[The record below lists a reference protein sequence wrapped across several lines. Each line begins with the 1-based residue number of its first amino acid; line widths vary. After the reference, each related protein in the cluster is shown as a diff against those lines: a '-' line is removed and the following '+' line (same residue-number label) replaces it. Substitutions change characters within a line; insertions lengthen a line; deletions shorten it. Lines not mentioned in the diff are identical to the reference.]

1 MEDEKIR
8 RINIKTERVTNM
20 KIGRNDPC
28 WCGSGRKYKTCHMQ
42 LDEKILMYQHK
53 GSKVPTHKMIKNAE
67 QIEGIRVAGEMN
79 TKVLDYISPYV
90 KEGISTGELDRL
102 IYDYTIELGCTPA
115 CLGYEGYPK
124 SVCTS
129 IDEVVCH
136 GIPDNNRIL
145 KSGEIIN
152 IDCTT
157 IWNGYYGDAS
167 RMFCIGEVSPEK
179 KKLVEVTKECLDIGY
194 DLVKPWTHLG
204 DIGYAVNKHAV
215 ENGYTVVREIGGH
228 GVGVEFHEEPW
239 VSHIGTPGKDYL
251 LVPGMIFTI
260 EPMVN
265 MGKADVW
272 QDDEDGWTVRTED
285 GLPSAQWEY
294 TILVT
299 ETGAEI
305 LSR

>member
-1 MEDEKIR
+1 
-8 RINIKTERVTNM
+8 
-20 KIGRNDPC
+20 
-28 WCGSGRKYKTCHMQ
+28 
-42 LDEKILMYQHK
+42 
-53 GSKVPTHKMIKNAE
+53 
-67 QIEGIRVAGEMN
+67 
-79 TKVLDYISPYV
+79 
-90 KEGISTGELDRL
+90 
-102 IYDYTIELGCTPA
+102 
-115 CLGYEGYPK
+115 
-124 SVCTS
+124 
-129 IDEVVCH
+129 VVCH
-136 GIPDNNRIL
+136 GIPDDNRIL

-157 IWNGYYGDAS
+157 IWNGYFGDAS

-305 LSR
+305 LSY

>member
-1 MEDEKIR
+1 
-8 RINIKTERVTNM
+8 M
-20 KIGRNDPC
+20 KLGRNDPC
-28 WCGSGRKYKTCHMQ
+28 WCGSGRKYKVCHMQ

-53 GSKVPTHKMIKNAE
+53 GSKVPTHKMIKTAE

-90 KEGISTGELDRL
+90 KEGISTGELDKL
-102 IYDYTIELGCTPA
+102 IYDYTIGLGCIPA

-136 GIPDNNRIL
+136 GIPDDNRIL

-157 IWNGYYGDAS
+157 IWNGYFGDAS

-204 DIGYAVNKHAV
+204 DIGYAVNKHAF

-305 LSR
+305 LSY

>member
-1 MEDEKIR
+1 
-8 RINIKTERVTNM
+8 M
-20 KIGRNDPC
+20 KLGRNDPC
-28 WCGSGRKYKTCHMQ
+28 WCGSGKKYKTCHMQ

-53 GSKVPTHKMIKNAE
+53 GSKVPTHKMIKTAE

-79 TKVLDYISPYV
+79 TKVLDYISPFV
-90 KEGISTGELDRL
+90 KEGISTGELDKL
-102 IYDYTIELGCTPA
+102 IYDYTIELGCIPA

-136 GIPDNNRIL
+136 GIPDDNRIL